1 MERAARGTWVGI
13 LITSPQYIFHCW
25 RVFPSFKGETQP
37 LTEAE
42 HFLWS
47 LSPAANATSIALFVV
62 TREDS
67 WSPEGPSA
75 CAKLPGLISA
85 DWLAQEEEQSRCSCY
100 SSPHEKGESRRQPVL
115 GLKMRKK
122 KNLLKFKIHS
132 ALEEGP
138 QCCWKAECSWL
149 TAVSDFFINPNKMCL
164 FSTCTFMQINWL
176 HNLPNVACIHSGEVY
191 ILSQTTFYKYSRFL
205 QNST

>member
-1 MERAARGTWVGI
+1 MPPALLCLWLPERTADPQKVHLPVPSCLVLFQLTDWHRRKSRADALATAAPMRKGKVEGSQS
-13 LITSPQYIFHCW
+13 LGW
-25 RVFPSFKGETQP
+25 RWE
-37 LTEAE
+37 
-42 HFLWS
+42 
-47 LSPAANATSIALFVV
+47 
-62 TREDS
+62 
-67 WSPEGPSA
+67 
-75 CAKLPGLISA
+75 
-85 DWLAQEEEQSRCSCY
+85 
-100 SSPHEKGESRRQPVL
+100 
-115 GLKMRKK
+115 KK